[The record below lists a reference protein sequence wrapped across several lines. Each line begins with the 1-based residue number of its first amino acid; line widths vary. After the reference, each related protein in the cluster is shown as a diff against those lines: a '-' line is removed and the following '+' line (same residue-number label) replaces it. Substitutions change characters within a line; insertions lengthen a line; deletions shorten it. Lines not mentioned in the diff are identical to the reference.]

1 MSILSDRTG
10 EAKFAEGVLPYVIAV
25 GLVAAVI
32 IVLFSVASISLLH
45 TRKETL
51 TGSRIE
57 HSPVEDKF
65 IGRVVSYIDSN
76 TAPDPVQTKSPSSS
90 EVNNLPS
97 STPIPPPSGMSGEET
112 VPELALKPT
121 SDREGSAAAV
131 EIPQGS
137 TRGPSTDE
145 MTPPELSG
153 SQEVIAQPASIAEPA
168 SAAQNASGATALTPE
183 IRFPEEPQV
192 KESPKSDPPL
202 HHAASRGRGAV
213 KADRYNTANELNHAE
228 LSRLVRGGGA
238 LRRAPLR

>member
-10 EAKFAEGVLPYVIAV
+10 EARLAEGVLPYVIAV

-51 TGSRIE
+51 TGSRID

-65 IGRVVSYIDSN
+65 IDRVVSSDSN
-76 TAPDPVQTKSPSSS
+76 TAPVPVQTKLPSSS
-90 EVNNLPS
+90 EANNLQS
-97 STPIPPPSGMSGEET
+97 STPIPPPAGMLGEET

-121 SDREGSAAAV
+121 PDGEGSAAAV

-145 MTPPELSG
+145 TTPPELSG
-153 SQEVIAQPASIAEPA
+153 SPEVIAQPASVAEGA
-168 SAAQNASGATALTPE
+168 SAAQNASGPTAVTPE

-202 HHAASRGRGAV
+202 QHAASRGRGAV
-213 KADRYNTANELNHAE
+213 KTDRDTTANELNHAE